1 MTDNVSPILQAMEFI
16 DNASHGKTWIERK
29 SKDGQPAKPGRWYPT
44 VALRVEAFRRFFDV
58 ADWGI
63 TTEIVTNN
71 EVLVIIRAS
80 VVNFYEDHSDV
91 VATGTAEEVRGSSY
105 INKTSAL
112 ENAETSAI
120 GRALASFGLHGG
132 EMASANEIEQATE
145 QREIPMATKDQL
157 DHAVELLGLLAM
169 DEAETAKSLRV
180 EKLAELTE
188 ARATRLLTRLTELN
202 NKRLEDLAA
211 EGDK

>member
-1 MTDNVSPILQAMEFI
+1 MTDVSPIVQAMEFI

-29 SKDGQPAKPGRWYPT
+29 AKDGQPAKPGRWYPT

-58 ADWGI
+58 SDWGI
-63 TTEIVTNN
+63 VTDIVTNT
-71 EVLVIIRAS
+71 ELTVCIRAKIVS
-80 VVNFYEDHSDV
+80 FSDDPSRV

-132 EMASANEIEQATE
+132 EMASANEIEQATA
-145 QREIPMATKDQL
+145 QRDIPMATKDQL
-157 DHAVELLGLLAM
+157 DRATELMGLMAM

-202 NKRLEDLAA
+202 NKRLEDLAT